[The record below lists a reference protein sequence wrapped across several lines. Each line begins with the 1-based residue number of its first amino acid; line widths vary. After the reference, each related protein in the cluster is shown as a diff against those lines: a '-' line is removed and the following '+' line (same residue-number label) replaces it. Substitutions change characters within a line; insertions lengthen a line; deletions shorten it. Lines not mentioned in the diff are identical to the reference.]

1 MISSQQALNET
12 IRILKEHLSDVSG
25 ETGGSHAY
33 GFYQLAQNFF
43 VKFRVADHG
52 LYMQTFVSHDNGVA
66 PELVSIISVVY
77 RESPKEPIGTKWKTN
92 GYPNS
97 IIAFQYVYPCWDMD
111 FDDIPPIAFELIT
124 FAKTSTFVPPHL
136 CTKDV
141 KVQEITSDIGIRDVT
156 NKLRARYCSIKE
168 SKTKKRIKI
177 WYRGFD
183 SEYGVQG
190 EETPHLLWLTTD
202 LNYAKEYGDA
212 IMEYKIDMSK
222 CHGSIDGMGY
232 LFDFDMS
239 EGPSAE
245 YASYLLNEYGVNSY
259 CYYGGLTES
268 SYCMCLWDETPI
280 VSQRILDNTEL
291 NESKNMKK
299 NVVKINENTLRKIV
313 AESVKKA
320 LNEQNPLLKNG
331 YEVLNLVQAYQ
342 DDDSEEYIA
351 MLQNMSEGCK
361 KQVKEITG
369 TSVDEMLSHWYAFH
383 QAMIA
388 IKKKYSELLT
398 TDNNDGG
405 YYDWR

>member
-33 GFYQLAQNFF
+33 GFYQLAQNIF

-168 SKTKKRIKI
+168 SKT
-177 WYRGFD
+177 
-183 SEYGVQG
+183 
-190 EETPHLLWLTTD
+190 
-202 LNYAKEYGDA
+202 N
-212 IMEYKIDMSK
+212 
-222 CHGSIDGMGY
+222 
-232 LFDFDMS
+232 
-239 EGPSAE
+239 
-245 YASYLLNEYGVNSY
+245 
-259 CYYGGLTES
+259 
-268 SYCMCLWDETPI
+268 
-280 VSQRILDNTEL
+280 
-291 NESKNMKK
+291 KNMKK
-299 NVVKINENTLRKIV
+299 NVVKINKNTLKQIV
-313 AESVKKA
+313 AESGKKV
-320 LNEQNPLLKNG
+320 LKEGDSFNFYKDKVDKSGELTKKILFLRSNAVQLYEFIEKGNG
-331 YEVLNLVQAYQ
+331 IWGYRVG
-342 DDDSEEYIA
+342 DSEEMQQERLELANDVVRAINRLYKSVNEA
-351 MLQNMSEGCK
+351 DFNDSERWNKFG
-361 KQVKEITG
+361 V
-369 TSVDEMLSHWYAFH
+369 
-383 QAMIA
+383 
-388 IKKKYSELLT
+388 
-398 TDNNDGG
+398 
-405 YYDWR
+405 

>member
-1 MISSQQALNET
+1 MISSQQALNKT

-33 GFYQLAQNFF
+33 GFYQLAQNIF

-168 SKTKKRIKI
+168 SKTNKRIKI

-183 SEYGVQG
+183 SEYGVRG
-190 EETPHLLWLTTD
+190 EKTPHLLWLTTD

-232 LFDFDMS
+232 LFAFDMS
-239 EGPSAE
+239 EGPSDE

-259 CYYGGLTES
+259 CYYGGLAES

-299 NVVKINENTLRKIV
+299 NVVKIDENTLRQIV
-313 AESVKKA
+313 AESVKKV
-320 LNEQNPLLKNG
+320 LKEG
-331 YEVLNLVQAYQ
+331 ILSGGHGDAIRQTYDTVGELLNLWSSVRGGDGKYTEVGNKITQALYNVITTIEQ
-342 DDDSEEYIA
+342 VDRDALDGDEGSEFSPYG
-351 MLQNMSEGCK
+351 LKPFS
-361 KQVKEITG
+361 
-369 TSVDEMLSHWYAFH
+369 
-383 QAMIA
+383 
-388 IKKKYSELLT
+388 
-398 TDNNDGG
+398 
-405 YYDWR
+405 R